1 LSQHPEARP
10 TPTTAATAAAAAA
23 ATTATIR
30 RLLCVQRYCCGAGGG
45 GSDPG
50 VVGLYTPAASTQY
63 RYRPDGHT
71 YTAHEGVTAEHA
83 LGVVREIIK
92 RCRSLAVLTTHAAD
106 QGDAGLASRV
116 VGVRFDEED
125 ELGQPDLRRAALGTN
140 PQTRKAAQL
149 AADGRVTFTFFSNA
163 SEGCALRRVRSRCRF
178 VPPCIHCIPDLL

>member
-1 LSQHPEARP
+1 MQWQFAP
-10 TPTTAATAAAAAA
+10 A

-30 RLLCVQRYCCGAGGG
+30 RLLCVQRHCSCGAASSTASGGG

-50 VVGLYTPAASTQY
+50 VVGPYTPAASTPY

-125 ELGQPDLRRAALGTN
+125 ELGQPDLHRAALGTN
-140 PQTRKAAQL
+140 PQTRKVAQL

-163 SEGCALRRVRSRCRF
+163 SEGCA
-178 VPPCIHCIPDLL
+178 